1 MLLEGCARGE
11 IEIRRRGEDGSAGRG
26 GNRQTPLRLILHYV
40 TLLEMHIFAASDG
53 SVSIAPPF
61 SPATVK
67 FFRSNRKVMAR
78 CGILVLLERPVFMA
92 RCGILVW
99 LERPVFY
106 FGSAAVWFF
115 NHGSKRSTL
124 SVLNTDLNR
133 FVTTGL
139 LDCGRL

>member
-1 MLLEGCARGE
+1 M
-11 IEIRRRGEDGSAGRG
+11 
-26 GNRQTPLRLILHYV
+26 LHYV
-40 TLLEMHIFAASDG
+40 TLLEMHIYAASDG

-61 SPATVK
+61 SLATVK

-78 CGILVLLERPVFMA
+78 CGILVLLERPVF
-92 RCGILVW
+92 
-99 LERPVFY
+99 Y

-115 NHGSKRSTL
+115 NHGSKHSTL

-133 FVTTGL
+133 FVTTGS

>member
-1 MLLEGCARGE
+1 M
-11 IEIRRRGEDGSAGRG
+11 
-26 GNRQTPLRLILHYV
+26 LHYV
-40 TLLEMHIFAASDG
+40 TLLEMHIYAASDG

-61 SPATVK
+61 SLATVK

-92 RCGILVW
+92 RCGILVLLERPVFMARCGILVL

-115 NHGSKRSTL
+115 NHGSKHSTL

-133 FVTTGL
+133 FVTTGS